1 MAQLTLIRHGQASLG
16 ADDYDQLSDHGY
28 WQSSALG
35 AHFAN
40 SSVRFDQ
47 HVSGTLKRQRQTA
60 RTVLDQLDKERP
72 TVVENAGFNEYATHP
87 VFSRYM
93 PPLLEADAE
102 LREIFRTDRAASRD
116 NRDVSRRVF
125 FPVLNAWLADAGR
138 SDLGFENFSQFKQRV
153 ASALVQTAADVEP
166 GQNVAVFTSSGV
178 IAVAA
183 LLALELP
190 DSAFA
195 DLGWHIH
202 NASVTRLAVEPSRFG
217 LIQFNATM
225 HLEATGR
232 ADALTWL

>member
-28 WQSSALG
+28 WQSTALG
-35 AHFAN
+35 AHFATGR
-40 SSVRFDQ
+40 VAFDRC
-47 HVSGTLKRQRQTA
+47 VSGTLKRQRQTA
-60 RTVLDQLDKERP
+60 KTVLDELPDIHRAVSEH
-72 TVVENAGFNEYATHP
+72 AGFNEYETQP

-93 PPLLEADAE
+93 PPLLAADSE
-102 LREIFRTDRAASRD
+102 LREIFHADRAASRD
-116 NRDVSRRVF
+116 NREVSRRVF

-138 SDLGFENFSQFKQRV
+138 ADLGFENFLQFKARV
-153 ASALVQTAADVEP
+153 AAALSQTADNAKP
-166 GQNVAVFTSSGV
+166 GENVAVFTSSGV

-183 LLALELP
+183 LLALNLP

-195 DLGWHIH
+195 DVGWHIH
-202 NASVTRLAVEPSRFG
+202 NASVTRLAVEHGRFG

-232 ADALTWL
+232 NDALTWL